1 MILTENFRVA
11 FSAIRANTMRSVLT
25 TLGIIIGVAAVIAVV
40 SVVQGLQAMANE
52 EFQGV
57 GATYIFVFPDSQQGN
72 RGHGVVVA
80 RQVKLTW
87 EDGQAIRDQ
96 VPGIRMITPVLQ
108 GSEVLKYR
116 DRSHRPS
123 GIMGVNADYPEVV
136 NHTVDRGRF
145 ISRIDL
151 QHRRKVAVIGQ
162 EVVDELDLGSE
173 PLGKEIYI
181 GSTPALVVGVMEE
194 RGQAMGQNRDDFVFV
209 PFDAALSLFG
219 RNAGDAIQLHLQ
231 AQSSEVVEEVK
242 GGVQRVL
249 RQRHKIGVN
258 DPDDFQVIMQ
268 DEILNAVNRFLSGV
282 TAVVGGVVS
291 IALLVGGIGIMNIML
306 VSVTERT
313 REIGVRKA
321 VGARR
326 QDILVQFL
334 IEAVTLSLVGGG
346 LGLAIGY
353 GMGVGISAILSKV
366 LEGNFP
372 PAYVPLWAIALAFGF
387 SAVVGI
393 FFGIYPAG
401 KASRLD
407 PIDALRYE

>member
-1 MILTENFRVA
+1 MIVSENFRIA
-11 FSAIRANTMRSVLT
+11 FSAIRANKMRSVLT

-40 SVVQGLQAMANE
+40 SVVQGLQAMMNK
-52 EFQGV
+52 EFEGV
-57 GATYIFVFPDSQQGN
+57 GATYMMVFPDTNQGG
-72 RGHGVVVA
+72 GHGVQIA

-87 EDGQAIRDQ
+87 DDGQAIRAQ
-96 VPGIRMITPVLQ
+96 VPGIQMITPVVA
-108 GSEVLKYR
+108 GSEIAKYR
-116 DRSHRPS
+116 DRSYRP
-123 GIMGVNADYPEVV
+123 GFIMGVNADYPEVN
-136 NHTVDRGRF
+136 NHTVDQGRF

-151 QHRRKVAVIGQ
+151 QHRRKVAVVGRK
-162 EVVDELDLGSE
+162 VVDELKLGDN

-181 GSTPALVVGVMEE
+181 GSTPAMVIGVMEK
-194 RGQAMGQNRDDFVFV
+194 RGQSLGTDRDDLVFV
-209 PFDAALSLFG
+209 PFDAAVSLFG
-219 RNAGDAIQLHLQ
+219 RAAGDRVQLQLQ
-231 AQSSEVVEEVK
+231 AGSPERVDEIK
-242 GGVQRVL
+242 DGIQRVL
-249 RQRHKIGVN
+249 RQRHHITKK
-258 DPDDFQVIMQ
+258 DPDDFKVVMQ
-268 DEILNAVNRFLSGV
+268 DEILSAVNRVLGGV

-334 IEAVTLSLVGGG
+334 IEAVTLSLVGGAMGLAVGYG
-346 LGLAIGY
+346 LGAL
-353 GMGVGISAILSKV
+353 ISSV
-366 LEGNFP
+366 LPGDFP
-372 PAYVPLWAIALAFGF
+372 PAVVPLWAVGLAFGF